1 MCCLFGFIDYNHN
14 LSGKQKNRLL
24 RSLASA
30 AEERGTD
37 AAGIAY
43 HAGGRLHIMKKAKPA
58 HVLRFRIPPETSVVM
73 GHTRYATQGD
83 AKKAYNAHPFQG
95 QIGNKKF
102 ALAHN
107 GVLLNDR
114 LLQQAEDLPKT
125 HIGTDSYVAVQ
136 LLEKS

>member
-43 HAGGRLHIMKKAKPA
+43 HAGGRLHIMKS
-58 HVLRFRIPPETSVVM
+58 I
-73 GHTRYATQGD
+73 
-83 AKKAYNAHPFQG
+83 G
-95 QIGNKKF
+95 Q
-102 ALAHN
+102 
-107 GVLLNDR
+107 
-114 LLQQAEDLPKT
+114 
-125 HIGTDSYVAVQ
+125 
-136 LLEKS
+136 

>member
-1 MCCLFGFIDYNHN
+1 
-14 LSGKQKNRLL
+14 
-24 RSLASA
+24 
-30 AEERGTD
+30 
-37 AAGIAY
+37 
-43 HAGGRLHIMKKAKPA
+43 MKKAKPA
-58 HVLRFRIPPETSVVM
+58 HVLRFRIPLETSVVM

-95 QIGNKKF
+95 QIGGKKF

-114 LLQQAEDLPKT
+114 ILHKTENLPKT

-136 LLEKS
+136 LLEKQNALNFNSLRKVA